1 MGPGPARGH
10 HSFPVTDQEDDVM
23 VNFLLTHRHEP
34 HECAHVVAAWGDF
47 AGPLCSRL
55 PRGCCAAGGHRLWWT
70 VKALDERGALSLLPA
85 YVAQRTIAGEIRS
98 TPYPN

>member
-1 MGPGPARGH
+1 MCPGPGGVTIACPAI
-10 HSFPVTDQEDDVM
+10 DQEDDVM
-23 VNFLLTHRHEP
+23 VNFLLTHQHEP
-34 HECAHVVAAWGDF
+34 QECAEVVAAWSDF

-70 VKALDERGALSLLPA
+70 VKALNERGALSLLPA
-85 YVAQRTIAGEIRS
+85 YVAERTIAGEIRS